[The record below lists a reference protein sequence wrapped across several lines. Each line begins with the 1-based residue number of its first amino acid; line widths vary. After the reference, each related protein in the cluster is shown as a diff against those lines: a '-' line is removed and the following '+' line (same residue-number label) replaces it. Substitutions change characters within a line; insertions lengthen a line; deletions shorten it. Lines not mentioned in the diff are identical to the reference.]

1 MVALPDPA
9 CEKYDRAMNRVADIP
24 PRGGEP
30 GLAPT
35 CALIAARSVLHP
47 TYCPGPLRASR
58 ALAPT
63 LRRMSA
69 RGLAVQAESGLKE
82 AIAEQIVS

>member
-63 LRRMSA
+63 HVERHGAL
-69 RGLAVQAESGLKE
+69 LHKTENV
-82 AIAEQIVS
+82 